1 MLPLA
6 RAVTVPARICAQR
19 SHYFGRSCTAK
30 TYRWQFTP
38 HPIDLRNLTVKTRFA
53 ILITIVQL
61 ILLFGHLFIYETWRY
76 FSPSSRP
83 VTVFVR
89 IAFLLLSISFVPA
102 SLLAARYYNRFVR
115 MFYTLASI
123 WLGLLNFLVLAA
135 ALCWALY
142 GTIRISGLPVS
153 GSTLFFGLFAGAL
166 VVSLYGIINASW
178 VRVKRITVKLP
189 SLPKS
194 WRGRTA
200 ALVSDTHLGHVR
212 GYPFISGIV
221 AMLRQVRPDILFIAG
236 DLYDGTRVEPK
247 HLAAPWMNLS
257 PPLGKF
263 FVTGNHEEFSHPSQ
277 YADALERSGVRTL
290 LDEKVVVDDLH
301 LIGVTYHTQA
311 APERLRSFLRNGGSS
326 NGNGTKAASILLAH
340 GPHNLGIAEEM
351 GISLQ
356 LSGHTHRGQVFPFT
370 WITSR
375 IFRQYTYGLHSHGA
389 LTVYTSSGAGTWGPP
404 MRVGSQPEIVLIRFE

>member
-1 MLPLA
+1 VN
-6 RAVTVPARICAQR
+6 R
-19 SHYFGRSCTAK
+19 
-30 TYRWQFTP
+30 
-38 HPIDLRNLTVKTRFA
+38 RFA
-53 ILITIVQL
+53 ILIAVVQL
-61 ILLFGHLFIYETWRY
+61 ILFAGHFFIYETWQY
-76 FSPSSRP
+76 FSPSSQP
-83 VTVFVR
+83 AATVFLR
-89 IAFLLLSISFVPA
+89 IAFLLLSVSFVPA

-115 MFYTLASI
+115 MFYTVASI
-123 WLGLLNFLVLAA
+123 WLGVLNFLVMAA
-135 ALCWALY
+135 ACCWVLY
-142 GTIRISGLPVS
+142 GAVRISGLPVN
-153 GSTLFFGLFAGAL
+153 GSALFFTLFGAAL
-166 VVSLYGIINASW
+166 LVSLYGIINASW
-178 VRVKRITVKLP
+178 IRVKRISVKLP
-189 SLPKS
+189 ALPKS

-277 YADALERSGVRTL
+277 YADALQRSGVRTL
-290 LDEKVVVDDLH
+290 LDEKLMVDDLQ
-301 LIGVTYHTQA
+301 LIGVTYHTLA
-311 APERLRSFLRNGGSS
+311 TPERFRSFLRNGGNGG
-326 NGNGTKAASILLAH
+326 NGNGAGHASILLAH
-340 GPHNLGIAEEM
+340 GPHNLAIAEEM

-389 LTVYTSSGAGTWGPP
+389 MKVYTSSGAGTWGPP
-404 MRVGSQPEIVLIRFE
+404 MRVGSRPEIVLIRFE